1 MSVQC
6 HWETDT
12 SIGSEVSDSYWET
25 CRWKIKKIEEGAEVS
40 RESLPTEMQVWNLWK
55 QGEKSGVKASEGN
68 AVLRKSQPSWKGVPK
83 HRLSFGRAP
92 HQAGV
97 AWLWPSTML
106 SSWLGAAHRK
116 HVWVWMLENLQVL
129 QLKAISSLRSS
140 QQAVMK
146 NIWAAQGHGHLIEV
160 LQLQSETAWREAILA
175 LRSIVY
181 AEEVFK

>member
-40 RESLPTEMQVWNLWK
+40 RESLQTEMQVWNLWK
-55 QGEKSGVKASEGN
+55 QGEKSGTKASEGN
-68 AVLRKSQPSWKGVPK
+68 AVLRKSQPSWKGVRK
-83 HRLSFGRAP
+83 HRLSFGGAP

-97 AWLWPSTML
+97 AWLWPSSML
-106 SSWLGAAHRK
+106 SSWLEQP
-116 HVWVWMLENLQVL
+116 VESMSVVWMLENLKVL
-129 QLKAISSLRSS
+129 QLKTISSLRSS

-146 NIWAAQGHGHLIEV
+146 NIWAAQRHGHLIEV
-160 LQLQSETAWREAILA
+160 LQLQSETVWREAILA
-175 LRSIVY
+175 LRSTVY
-181 AEEVFK
+181 AEEVF